1 MAGEPKTVRCATCGK
16 KMVIPRGYESVPGR
30 CSQCGAPVNLPKPV
44 QKRAPE
50 PDKLDINNEV
60 LDLDVP
66 SVEPPDV
73 EHIEVKGLGLE
84 ALGLDKPSSATHK
97 PAAPQSHSR
106 HRTRRWFDPARVH
119 EYFLALPRALGMGA
133 IGALIGG
140 TIVGAILYALSSKGE
155 TFTLASMIARSDTGI
170 MAGFVLGTG
179 WSLTKRLKLS
189 PLSGL
194 VICGLTGMVLG
205 TLFHLFEAAFVAPA
219 DNPIYGTAAACFF
232 GGGIVGAVLGYMIG
246 EDAVS

>member
-1 MAGEPKTVRCATCGK
+1 MAGEPKTVKCATCGK
-16 KMVIPRGYESVPGR
+16 KMVIPRGYENVPGR
-30 CSQCGAPVNLPKPV
+30 CSQCGAPVNLPQPV
-44 QKRAPE
+44 QRRAPI

-84 ALGLDKPSSATHK
+84 ALGLDTPPKETHK
-97 PAAPQSHSR
+97 PATPQTGSR
-106 HRTRRWFDPARVH
+106 PQTRRWFDPARVH
-119 EYFLALPRALGMGA
+119 EYLLALPKALGMGA
-133 IGALIGG
+133 IGALVGG
-140 TIVGAILYALSSKGE
+140 AIVGTILYALGSEGE
-155 TFTLASMIARSDTGI
+155 SFTVASTIARSDTGI
-170 MAGFVLGTG
+170 MGGFVLGTG
-179 WSLTKRLKLS
+179 WSLVKKLQLS

-205 TLFHLFEAAFVAPA
+205 TLFHLFEVSCVAPA

-232 GGGIVGAVLGYMIG
+232 GGGVVGAVLGYTIG
-246 EDAVS
+246 ESDS